1 MVSGFLGWN
10 LKSSQVQ
17 QRDVHIRPEPVLV
30 LVLILVLLPV
40 PSWIS
45 ETLGERVPVDL
56 QLRDLKNG
64 RHASG

>member
-1 MVSGFLGWN
+1 MWYLVSWGGTLN
-10 LKSSQVQ
+10 HPQVE

-30 LVLILVLLPV
+30 LVLLPV